1 MTNSQLRTF
10 LTLIACMY
18 WGVARA
24 APINSQSILVSAFN
38 NRPEVIEFTR
48 TGTVLQTFRV
58 SPGPGGFSNGL
69 IGDLAMGRD
78 GRIHIFNGT
87 LNPQLTTLTPLS
99 APGAATYEHHTIA
112 NLNQSSDH
120 SGIAIDEARNAIY
133 LNDVASSLSSLPNGI
148 VRFDSH
154 TFAATRKK
162 SGNYGGLTL
171 GQDGLLYAAYPLSTA
186 GNDTLDVFDPSTF
199 ARLRTITLA
208 NPDHIPYTGLAVDA
222 LGYIYCAEGRDD
234 GHRIS
239 KFNPD
244 GTRIKYLNVTIS
256 NPWLQDLALSPDGL
270 LVTLSQHG
278 DVIITDTNLN
288 SYTSFRNDLVESISS
303 HVAWAVV
310 TIPEPNAVGLLIAG
324 ASVLIGIGARRLKR
338 H

>member
-1 MTNSQLRTF
+1 MTNSQLRSF
-10 LTLIACMY
+10 LTLIACTH

-112 NLNQSSDH
+112 DLDQSSDH

-133 LNDVASSLSSLPNGI
+133 LNDVTGSGSGSPNGI
-148 VRFDSH
+148 VQFDSN
-154 TFAATRKK
+154 TFVATRKK

-199 ARLRTITLA
+199 TRLRTVTLA
-208 NPDHIPYTGLAVDA
+208 NVDHVAYTGLAVDA
-222 LGYIYCAEGRDD
+222 LGYIYCAEGRDF

-239 KFNPD
+239 KFSPD
-244 GTRIKYLNVTIS
+244 GTRIKSLHIS
-256 NPWLQDLALSPDGL
+256 IPNSWLQDLALSPDGL

-278 DVIITDTNLN
+278 DVVITDTNLN
-288 SYTSFRNDLVESISS
+288 SYTSFQNELVDSISS

-310 TIPEPNAVGLLIAG
+310 TIPEPNTAGLLIAG
-324 ASVLIGIGARRLKR
+324 AGVLIGIPARRR
-338 H
+338 R